1 MMCSSGKNAFPSMRW
16 ALLLAQHD
24 NQRRPARARLRA
36 YRCPECGQWHLDIG
50 AHPPRGAG
58 QRRGRNT
65 ATSSRIIQSWGGNSG
80 KEGHPRAKTRV

>member
-36 YRCPECGQWHLDIG
+36 YRCPECEQWHLTSQPQHVRPLNVTHRLPD
-50 AHPPRGAG
+50 HLPT
-58 QRRGRNT
+58 GR
-65 ATSSRIIQSWGGNSG
+65 
-80 KEGHPRAKTRV
+80 